1 MIVCQN
7 CLHEHPDGTSYCDMC
22 GEPLAGTGS
31 RRASPAR
38 PTSGPAPTTPD
49 APDTR
54 RVTPSQATSDALPQ
68 EPLSPDQAAS
78 PASGAAR
85 VGSIRI
91 RLNSGKTFDLRGK
104 TAYLIGRRDETSG
117 IFPDLDL
124 TAFGGYEEGVSRAHA
139 MIHVREDGCFV
150 EDLGST
156 NETLQNYYRLLPRQ
170 LYPLKDGD
178 QLRFGSLMALV
189 ILS

>member
-1 MIVCQN
+1 M
-7 CLHEHPDGTSYCDMC
+7 SYCDMC
-22 GEPLAGTGS
+22 GEPLTGAGS

-38 PTSGPAPTTPD
+38 PTYGPVPTTPD
-49 APDTR
+49 APDAPGTR
-54 RVTPSQATSDALPQ
+54 RDTPAQARSDALAR
-68 EPLSPDQAAS
+68 EPLSADQAAS

-91 RLNSGKTFDLRGK
+91 RLNSGKTFDLKGK
-104 TAYLIGRRDETSG
+104 TAYLIGRRDEVSG

-124 TAFGGYEEGVSRAHA
+124 TAFGGYEEGVSRAHVK
-139 MIHVREDGCFV
+139 IHVREDGCFV

-156 NETLQNYYRLLPRQ
+156 NETLQNFYRLLPGQ

-178 QLRFGSLMALV
+178 QLRLGSLMALV